1 MGASFSIFGCFVFEI
16 WALRFRDLSAP
27 FSSFGCFVF
36 EIWVLRFRVLGAS
49 FSRFGCFVLRSS
61 FSSASFSKLPY
72 CSQLSWQPD
81 RSNDDVVFLVPRV
94 IFNNGS
100 SEPGFGQENR
110 HILHCLFRFKL
121 LFRSR
126 VVLGCCK
133 TCAETS
139 LKSSS
144 SDQSSGLKE
153 MFQRWIRW
161 SLDEIFAYKLFKK
174 KKTGCQG

>member
-1 MGASFSIFGCFVFEI
+1 MRLELLACIG
-16 WALRFRDLSAP
+16 
-27 FSSFGCFVF
+27 
-36 EIWVLRFRVLGAS
+36 
-49 FSRFGCFVLRSS
+49 
-61 FSSASFSKLPY
+61 
-72 CSQLSWQPD
+72 SQLSWRPD

-100 SEPGFGQENR
+100 SEPGLGQENR

-153 MFQRWIRW
+153 MFQRWMRW
-161 SLDEIFAYKLFKK
+161 SLDEIFAYKLF
-174 KKTGCQG
+174 